1 MCRRDAQGLGH
12 VRPINLTVRAS
23 DMGTPPLHTDTRVV
37 IFVHDV
43 NDYSPIFA
51 RPSYSVAV
59 AEDALPD
66 SSILQVQ
73 AMDMDGSAPNN
84 VVAYRIQSGARD
96 KFVIDSTTGVVSVAL
111 GATLD
116 PDQTHPRTVRY
127 QLEILALDGGV
138 GSRQLHASVTV
149 MISVADVNNKSPV
162 LAEPGVVRVQ
172 ENVPVGVVLTQLVA
186 TDPDERPIIRYWIDH
201 AGKSPVFGSTIMR
214 MKSFS
219 TEILFFYFK

>member
-1 MCRRDAQGLGH
+1 
-12 VRPINLTVRAS
+12 
-23 DMGTPPLHTDTRVV
+23 
-37 IFVHDV
+37 
-43 NDYSPIFA
+43 
-51 RPSYSVAV
+51 
-59 AEDALPD
+59 
-66 SSILQVQ
+66 
-73 AMDMDGSAPNN
+73 MDGSAPNN
-84 VVAYRIQSGARD
+84 VIAYRIQSGARD

-219 TEILFFYFK
+219 TEILLFYFK

>member
-1 MCRRDAQGLGH
+1 
-12 VRPINLTVRAS
+12 
-23 DMGTPPLHTDTRVV
+23 MGTPPLHTDTRVV

-43 NDYSPIFA
+43 NDYAPTFT

-59 AEDALPD
+59 AEDAAPD

-73 AMDMDGSAPNN
+73 ALDMDGSAPNN
-84 VVAYRIQSGARD
+84 VIAYRIQSGARD
-96 KFVIDSTTGVVSVAL
+96 KFVIDSTTGVVSVAI

-149 MISVADVNNKSPV
+149 MISVADVNNKAPV
-162 LAEPGVVRVQ
+162 LMEPGVVRVQ

-201 AGKSPVFGSTIMR
+201 AGMMASLNLPQKY
-214 MKSFS
+214 
-219 TEILFFYFK
+219 EIFFMCHAFISE